1 MTDTNHKKTVP
12 LIIVIVILV
21 ILGSLFGFVMA
32 RFTGKNSIDVRVRKQ
47 VRLAEDIY
55 IKHPENHFSGY
66 YDDAAHGEEGTPLLI
81 PAGTEG
87 SVEADFWYYSVY
99 LKDGG
104 YNEFI
109 RKQFDTVTVKFR
121 LDEGMI
127 KVRFTDQPSESYRT
141 MEITQYDFDG
151 GKKKV
156 TFTDITEEFDSGKLE
171 SYDTTLAE
179 INQAINEYH
188 SKWIS
193 REITGGIIGLVISLI
208 ATGIIILI
216 RKNSLEI
223 TIDSTLIVIIIV
235 IDVILILANSYFL
248 YAFTRLL

>member
-1 MTDTNHKKTVP
+1 MDLSWPDSPVK
-12 LIIVIVILV
+12 ILLMFV
-21 ILGSLFGFVMA
+21 SGS
-32 RFTGKNSIDVRVRKQ
+32 RC
-47 VRLAEDIY
+47 
-55 IKHPENHFSGY
+55 
-66 YDDAAHGEEGTPLLI
+66 DDAAHGEEGTPLLI

-99 LKDGG
+99 YTDVD

-109 RKQFDTVTVKFR
+109 RIQVDSVPVNFH
-121 LDEGMI
+121 LDEGRI
-127 KVRFTDQPSESYRT
+127 KVRFTAQPSESYRT

>member
-1 MTDTNHKKTVP
+1 
-12 LIIVIVILV
+12 
-21 ILGSLFGFVMA
+21 
-32 RFTGKNSIDVRVRKQ
+32 
-47 VRLAEDIY
+47 
-55 IKHPENHFSGY
+55 
-66 YDDAAHGEEGTPLLI
+66 
-81 PAGTEG
+81 
-87 SVEADFWYYSVY
+87 
-99 LKDGG
+99 
-104 YNEFI
+104 
-109 RKQFDTVTVKFR
+109 
-121 LDEGMI
+121 
-127 KVRFTDQPSESYRT
+127 

>member
-12 LIIVIVILV
+12 LVIVIVILV

-216 RKNSLEI
+216 RIHFTCFCIKSRFEMIFFIVNDVFHAKRQLTPLPQI
-223 TIDSTLIVIIIV
+223 TL
-235 IDVILILANSYFL
+235 
-248 YAFTRLL
+248 

>member
-1 MTDTNHKKTVP
+1 
-12 LIIVIVILV
+12 
-21 ILGSLFGFVMA
+21 
-32 RFTGKNSIDVRVRKQ
+32 
-47 VRLAEDIY
+47 
-55 IKHPENHFSGY
+55 
-66 YDDAAHGEEGTPLLI
+66 
-81 PAGTEG
+81 
-87 SVEADFWYYSVY
+87 
-99 LKDGG
+99 
-104 YNEFI
+104 
-109 RKQFDTVTVKFR
+109 
-121 LDEGMI
+121 MI

-151 GKKKV
+151 GKKEV
-156 TFTDITEEFDSGKLE
+156 TFTDITEEFHSGKLE

-223 TIDSTLIVIIIV
+223 TIDSTLLGVIIAL
-235 IDVILILANSYFL
+235 DVILILADCYFL

>member
-12 LIIVIVILV
+12 LVIVIVILV

-32 RFTGKNSIDVRVRKQ
+32 RFTGKNTVDVCVRKQ

-55 IKHPENHFSGY
+55 IKHPENHFS
-66 YDDAAHGEEGTPLLI
+66 
-81 PAGTEG
+81 
-87 SVEADFWYYSVY
+87 
-99 LKDGG
+99 KDGG

>member
-1 MTDTNHKKTVP
+1 MTDTDHKKTVP
-12 LIIVIVILV
+12 LVIVIVILV
-21 ILGSLFGFVMA
+21 ISGSLFGFAMA
-32 RFTGKNSIDVRVRKQ
+32 RLTGKNTIDIHVQKQ
-47 VRLAEDIY
+47 VCLAEDIY
-55 IKHPENHFSGY
+55 IKHPENYFRGY

-87 SVEADFWYYSVY
+87 SVVADFWYYSVY
-99 LKDGG
+99 YTDGD

-109 RKQFDTVTVKFR
+109 RIQVDSVPVNFH
-121 LDEGMI
+121 LDEGRI
-127 KVRFTDQPSESYRT
+127 KVRFTAQPSESYRT

-156 TFTDITEEFDSGKLE
+156 TFTDLTEEFDSVKLE

-179 INQAINEYH
+179 LNQAVNEYH

-193 REITGGIIGLVISLI
+193 REITGSIIGLVISLI

-223 TIDSTLIVIIIV
+223 TIDSTLIGVIIALDI
-235 IDVILILANSYFL
+235 ILILADCYFL
-248 YAFTRLL
+248 YAFTRVL

>member
-1 MTDTNHKKTVP
+1 MTLVCLLETSVISLTHVKSSVP
-12 LIIVIVILV
+12 QSSSVTTTACATSTIRLV
-21 ILGSLFGFVMA
+21 
-32 RFTGKNSIDVRVRKQ
+32 
-47 VRLAEDIY
+47 
-55 IKHPENHFSGY
+55 
-66 YDDAAHGEEGTPLLI
+66 PLLI

-156 TFTDITEEFDSGKLE
+156 TFTDIF
-171 SYDTTLAE
+171 
-179 INQAINEYH
+179 
-188 SKWIS
+188 
-193 REITGGIIGLVISLI
+193 
-208 ATGIIILI
+208 
-216 RKNSLEI
+216 
-223 TIDSTLIVIIIV
+223 
-235 IDVILILANSYFL
+235 
-248 YAFTRLL
+248 

>member
-12 LIIVIVILV
+12 LVIVIVILV

-32 RFTGKNSIDVRVRKQ
+32 RFTGKNTVDVCVRKQ

-99 LKDGG
+99 YTDGD

-109 RKQFDTVTVKFR
+109 RIQVDSVPVNFH
-121 LDEGMI
+121 LDEGRI
-127 KVRFTDQPSESYRT
+127 KVRFTAQPSESYRT
-141 MEITQYDFDG
+141 MEITQY
-151 GKKKV
+151 
-156 TFTDITEEFDSGKLE
+156 
-171 SYDTTLAE
+171 
-179 INQAINEYH
+179 
-188 SKWIS
+188 
-193 REITGGIIGLVISLI
+193 
-208 ATGIIILI
+208 
-216 RKNSLEI
+216 
-223 TIDSTLIVIIIV
+223 
-235 IDVILILANSYFL
+235 
-248 YAFTRLL
+248 

>member
-32 RFTGKNSIDVRVRKQ
+32 RFTGKNAVDVRVRKQ

-156 TFTDITEEFDSGKLE
+156 TFTDITEEFHSGKLE

-193 REITGGIIGLVISLI
+193 KEITGGIIGLVISLI
-208 ATGIIILI
+208 ATGILMLI
-216 RKNSLEI
+216 RTNSLEL
-223 TIDSTLIVIIIV
+223 TIDSTLIVIIIA

>member
-1 MTDTNHKKTVP
+1 MTDINHKKSVP
-12 LIIVIVILV
+12 LVIVIVILV

-32 RFTGKNSIDVRVRKQ
+32 RFNGKNAVDVRVRKR

-66 YDDAAHGEEGTPLLI
+66 YDDAAHGKEGTPLLI

-127 KVRFTDQPSESYRT
+127 KVRFTDQPSDSYRT
-141 MEITQYDFDG
+141 TEFTQNELGG
-151 GKKKV
+151 GKSTV

-188 SKWIS
+188 FKWIS

-208 ATGIIILI
+208 ATGILMLI
-216 RKNSLEI
+216 RTNSLEL
-223 TIDSTLIVIIIV
+223 TIDSKLIAIIIV

>member
-1 MTDTNHKKTVP
+1 M
-12 LIIVIVILV
+12 
-21 ILGSLFGFVMA
+21 
-32 RFTGKNSIDVRVRKQ
+32 
-47 VRLAEDIY
+47 
-55 IKHPENHFSGY
+55 
-66 YDDAAHGEEGTPLLI
+66 I

-156 TFTDITEEFDSGKLE
+156 TFTDITEEFHSGKLE

-193 REITGGIIGLVISLI
+193 KEITGGIIGLVISLI
-208 ATGIIILI
+208 ATGILMLI
-216 RKNSLEI
+216 RTNSLEL
-223 TIDSTLIVIIIV
+223 TIDSTLIVIIIA